1 MLPNH
6 QKIRQ

>member
-6 QKIRQ
+6 QEWYL